1 MLLELFQPCSQ
12 VISPTRRETL
22 VGSGH
27 VSPRLQTNDLGE
39 GQIRVGFVVK
49 KEN

>member
-39 GQIRVGFVVK
+39 GQIRVKFVAK